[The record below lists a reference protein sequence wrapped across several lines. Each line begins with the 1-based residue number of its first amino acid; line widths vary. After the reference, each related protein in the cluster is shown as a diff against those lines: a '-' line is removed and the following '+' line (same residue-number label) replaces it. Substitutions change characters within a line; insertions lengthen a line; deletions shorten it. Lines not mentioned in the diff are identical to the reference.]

1 MGKRDWEIKKL
12 TEQTEERF
20 FNIRTGNFE
29 NPELLLVRKEIWAWM
44 VKCIEGPEKEK
55 LFCYHVLRETDKWD
69 IFSLFKN
76 VKEFLHTENYKMY
89 GQKLEKFYSSSPK
102 QNEDIFSYI
111 SRIDQMVEDLEK
123 LQYLAV
129 EAGETL
135 KIPKF
140 NITWKIVS
148 AVEKFPEFRTFT
160 EKIQQMEPKEW
171 IRLDVNDI
179 RTELHKIH
187 INKKDGDTKETSVFY
202 APTPHTEGPAP
213 SSSEQHSTEQL
224 HTTTTTDS
232 HSTKIYNHRKTPT
245 LPVSPRCVFGILPT
259 WCVSKTEQGATLH
272 IFPYTNS
279 WGGVWDWGGET
290 KCVPQ

>member
-1 MGKRDWEIKKL
+1 MKTLNFCWFEKK
-12 TEQTEERF
+12 F
-20 FNIRTGNFE
+20 
-29 NPELLLVRKEIWAWM
+29 AWM

-111 SRIDQMVEDLEK
+111 SRIAHQQEK
-123 LQYLAV
+123 RRHLCSMPRLYTHGGPRPLLLRT
-129 EAGETL
+129 TL
-135 KIPKF
+135 
-140 NITWKIVS
+140 
-148 AVEKFPEFRTFT
+148 
-160 EKIQQMEPKEW
+160 
-171 IRLDVNDI
+171 
-179 RTELHKIH
+179 
-187 INKKDGDTKETSVFY
+187 NK
-202 APTPHTEGPAP
+202 
-213 SSSEQHSTEQL
+213 QL
-224 HTTTTTDS
+224 HTTTPTDS

-245 LPVSPRCVFGILPT
+245 LPRCVWILPT
-259 WCVSKTEQGATLH
+259 WCVKIEQGATLH

>member
-1 MGKRDWEIKKL
+1 
-12 TEQTEERF
+12 
-20 FNIRTGNFE
+20 
-29 NPELLLVRKEIWAWM
+29 
-44 VKCIEGPEKEK
+44 
-55 LFCYHVLRETDKWD
+55 
-69 IFSLFKN
+69 
-76 VKEFLHTENYKMY
+76 
-89 GQKLEKFYSSSPK
+89 
-102 QNEDIFSYI
+102 
-111 SRIDQMVEDLEK
+111 MVEDLEK

-202 APTPHTEGPAP
+202 APTQHTEGPPP
-213 SSSEQHSTEQL
+213 SYHHDHVLPLHRDIQSQKNSNTSSVPPVCVW
-224 HTTTTTDS
+224 D
-232 HSTKIYNHRKTPT
+232 TPNM
-245 LPVSPRCVFGILPT
+245 
-259 WCVSKTEQGATLH
+259 VSKTEQGATLH

-279 WGGVWDWGGET
+279 WVGVWDWGGET

>member
-1 MGKRDWEIKKL
+1 
-12 TEQTEERF
+12 
-20 FNIRTGNFE
+20 
-29 NPELLLVRKEIWAWM
+29 M

-160 EKIQQMEPKEW
+160 EKIQPMEPKEW

-202 APTPHTEGPAP
+202 APTPHTRRAP
-213 SSSEQHSTEQL
+213 PILLRTTL
-224 HTTTTTDS
+224 NRTTTHHHD
-232 HSTKIYNHRKTPT
+232 HVLPLHRDIQSQKNSNTSSVP
-245 LPVSPRCVFGILPT
+245 PVC
-259 WCVSKTEQGATLH
+259 
-272 IFPYTNS
+272 
-279 WGGVWDWGGET
+279 VWDTTNMVCVQDRTRGDPAHFPIHKQLGG
-290 KCVPQ
+290 CLGLGG